1 MPTIAK
7 RISQAI
13 NTTTDN
19 VLANSQYEFAPF
31 DGTIEIGAMASC
43 PLLQIA
49 IFSGPDVLAE
59 PGTPLPFPA
68 GATAAVPI
76 EQMPK
81 YPDDY
86 HWEDE
91 VAHGDRLK
99 ITLTNGAA
107 SGGPHIANIILR
119 LTPA

>member
-7 RISQAI
+7 RVSLAI
-13 NTTTDN
+13 GTTVDN

-31 DGTIEIGAMASC
+31 DGTIEIGMFAPRSLLSC
-43 PLLQIA
+43 A

-59 PGTPLPFPA
+59 PGTPIPFGSA
-68 GATAAVPI
+68 EAL
-76 EQMPK
+76 PK

-91 VAHGDRLK
+91 VAQGDRLK
-99 ITLTNGAA
+99 ITVTNANSAA
-107 SGGPHIANIILR
+107 GPDVVNVVLR
-119 LTPA
+119 MTPA

>member
-7 RISQAI
+7 RVSQAI
-13 NTTTDN
+13 GTTTDN

-31 DGTIEIGAMASC
+31 DGTIEIGMFATRSLCSC
-43 PLLQIA
+43 A

-59 PGTPLPFPA
+59 PGTPIPF
-68 GATAAVPI
+68 GAAEAL
-76 EQMPK
+76 PK

-91 VAHGDRLK
+91 VAQGDRLK
-99 ITLTNGAA
+99 ITVTNSNVAA
-107 SGGPHIANIILR
+107 GPDIINVVLR
-119 LTPA
+119 MTPA

>member
-19 VLANSQYEFAPF
+19 ALQNSQYEFAPF
-31 DGTIEIGAMASC
+31 DGTIEIGMMSSRS
-43 PLLQIA
+43 LLQCA

-59 PGTPLPFPA
+59 PGSPIPF
-68 GATAAVPI
+68 AAS
-76 EQMPK
+76 EAMPK

-91 VAHGDRLK
+91 VAQGDRLK
-99 ITLTNGAA
+99 ISITNTNSTA
-107 SGGPHIANIILR
+107 GPDIVNVVLR